1 MIGDVK
7 IAAVFGEEKVRSLRA
22 GITERAKVPAM
33 IRAREY
39 EDGDERRDEED
50 HEERW
55 ENSLN
60 TAGDE
65 IAQLEFSGINIP
77 SR

>member
-1 MIGDVK
+1 
-7 IAAVFGEEKVRSLRA
+7 
-22 GITERAKVPAM
+22 M
-33 IRAREY
+33 IRARED

-60 TAGDE
+60 PAGDE
-65 IAQLEFSGINIP
+65 IAQLEFSGINISQDDFGDQEAREDKEDVYSKVAQRKP
-77 SR
+77 TFVR

>member
-1 MIGDVK
+1 M
-7 IAAVFGEEKVRSLRA
+7 
-22 GITERAKVPAM
+22 PAM

-39 EDGDERRDEED
+39 EDRDERRDEED